1 MEEVGDLG
9 PINLPSYRKELFLK
23 IVKKYVKDNSR
34 ILSFLKKDEEQGP
47 RLGSDKNLFEE
58 KFNDQINLSSTI
70 FLEHVNKF
78 YLMSKGY
85 NFEYIQFLQPHI
97 YKKKISQKTKKS
109 YKTI

>member
-1 MEEVGDLG
+1 M
-9 PINLPSYRKELFLK
+9 SK
-23 IVKKYVKDNSR
+23 ITLEFYH
-34 ILSFLKKDEEQGP
+34 FLKKDEEQGP

-58 KFNDQINLSSTI
+58 KKFNDQINLSSTI

-85 NFEYIQFLQPHI
+85 NFEYIQFLQPP
-97 YKKKISQKTKKS
+97 YLQEKKSHRKRKKS